1 LIHMPTDP
9 ILSAVR
15 SLATRLLVLLAV
27 LLMPLGMTAAP
38 AASPQHHSASLPMQ
52 HCADKAPKP
61 AGTAGFTACTMVC
74 SAALPVDQVER
85 GEGRMI
91 VCAPAEA
98 AAVRQL
104 DGLHPET
111 ATPPPRRS

>member
-1 LIHMPTDP
+1 
-9 ILSAVR
+9 
-15 SLATRLLVLLAV
+15 
-27 LLMPLGMTAAP
+27 
-38 AASPQHHSASLPMQ
+38 
-52 HCADKAPKP
+52 
-61 AGTAGFTACTMVC
+61 
-74 SAALPVDQVER
+74 
-85 GEGRMI
+85 MI